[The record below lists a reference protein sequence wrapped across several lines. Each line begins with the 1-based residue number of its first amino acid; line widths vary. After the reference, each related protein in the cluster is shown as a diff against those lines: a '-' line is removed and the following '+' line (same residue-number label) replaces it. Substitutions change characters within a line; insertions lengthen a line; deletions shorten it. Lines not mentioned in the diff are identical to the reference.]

1 MLTKRHLA
9 GSRVAP
15 LIAMLT
21 LTACAT
27 QEEPQTIYCYRT
39 LADIGCY
46 TQPDRGRESRLVG
59 TYQRHPGSDGANDSD
74 AVDDAPS
81 DRGALARWLGAS
93 LELAGRLVSP
103 IGSVV
108 GLVVDP

>member
-1 MLTKRHLA
+1 M
-9 GSRVAP
+9 
-15 LIAMLT
+15 IAMLT

-27 QEEPQTIYCYRT
+27 QEEPQTVYCYRT

-46 TQPDRGRESRLVG
+46 TQPDPGRESRLVG
-59 TYQRHPGSDGANDSD
+59 TYQRRSGTESADDTGSVG
-74 AVDDAPS
+74 DAPS
-81 DRGALARWLGAS
+81 GRGALGRWLGAS

>member
-1 MLTKRHLA
+1 MLTKRHLV
-9 GSRVAP
+9 GSRLAP

-27 QEEPQTIYCYRT
+27 QEEPETVYCYRT

-46 TQPDRGRESRLVG
+46 TQPDPGRENRLVG
-59 TYQRHPGSDGANDSD
+59 TYQRRPGSEGAQDPD
-74 AVDDAPS
+74 AVGDVPS